1 MSQSGPV
8 TPAHGRGRLGRW
20 RWTAIVIPALAG
32 MVSTGCLAV
41 EMAYFHSTSFVTP
54 LSSSPSA
61 LPAAGSTVAVKV
73 EDRRAGVAGYE
84 VGSKYDGWGYEG
96 STIDLRNKASLADQ
110 IAQDAVAALRKQGYR
125 ALVIRE
131 MRGDSPGVLL
141 TIRIEVFNMLL
152 LPGQDVRLDG
162 LFLIEAEGPGDSR
175 RWTDAVGAR
184 FELASSL
191 YPPDAEFQKDFEQ
204 LYVTLRDKMRD
215 RLRVGFPL

>member
-1 MSQSGPV
+1 M
-8 TPAHGRGRLGRW
+8 
-20 RWTAIVIPALAG
+20 IPALAG

-54 LSSSPSA
+54 LSSSPSSI
-61 LPAAGSTVAVKV
+61 PGAGSTVAVKV
-73 EDRRAGVAGYE
+73 EDHRAGVAGYE

-125 ALVIRE
+125 ALVISE
-131 MRGDSPGVLL
+131 MPGDSPGVLL
-141 TIRIEVFNMLL
+141 TIRIELFNMLL

-162 LFLIEAEGPGDSR
+162 LFLIEAVRPGDSR
-175 RWTDAVGAR
+175 RWMDAVGAR

-191 YPPDAEFQKDFEQ
+191 YPSDAEFQKDFEQ

>member
-1 MSQSGPV
+1 
-8 TPAHGRGRLGRW
+8 
-20 RWTAIVIPALAG
+20 
-32 MVSTGCLAV
+32 
-41 EMAYFHSTSFVTP
+41 MAYFHSTSFVTP

-131 MRGDSPGVLL
+131 MPGDSLGVLL

-162 LFLIEAEGPGDSR
+162 LFLIEAVRPGDSR